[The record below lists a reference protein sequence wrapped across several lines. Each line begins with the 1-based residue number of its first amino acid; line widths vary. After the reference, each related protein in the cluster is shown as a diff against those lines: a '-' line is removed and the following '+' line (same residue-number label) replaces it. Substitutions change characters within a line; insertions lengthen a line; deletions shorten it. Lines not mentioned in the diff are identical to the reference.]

1 MVISAYTLSDLTDR
15 LHGEREESRMAP
27 RASLR
32 LDLVWKCEMRK
43 QAYEDLSLISHF
55 LSGPLVPWAI
65 RPQLKSPNYPLAS
78 KPNYR
83 RNHRKNEKFH
93 ANIPSMHKLTQ

>member
-43 QAYEDLSLISHF
+43 QAYQDVPLISHSF
-55 LSGPLVPWAI
+55 
-65 RPQLKSPNYPLAS
+65 
-78 KPNYR
+78 
-83 RNHRKNEKFH
+83 
-93 ANIPSMHKLTQ
+93 